1 MRFTLFRRTK
11 EADTRFFF
19 PIFQA
24 RVVDAT
30 HLELSRPIAAPSG
43 GTVLVSVAGS
53 GEEGDERLQWL
64 ATSAEALQSAY
75 DESEPIYTPSMVR
88 EPNPEYAP

>member
-1 MRFTLFRRTK
+1 MVVIR
-11 EADTRFFF
+11 
-19 PIFQA
+19 A
-24 RVVDAT
+24 RVIDAT

-53 GEEGDERLQWL
+53 GEVDDERLQWL
-64 ATSAEALQSAY
+64 VTSTEALQSAY
-75 DESEPIYTPSMVR
+75 GEFEPAYTPSMVQ